1 MLSLEDSEMLSVL
14 LADAAC
20 EHDATVGTIPSGM
33 EEGGVT
39 RACRSAQKKPRNAK
53 TGSLP
58 YSTALQRRQKA
69 EIESLREQAHRLSHQ
84 IQILAPVERN
94 QSHTRT
100 IHAEVLHQEQGE
112 QLKWRDRAILNWEER
127 NRTARAHL
135 HLRKI
140 YAQQTKLIGG
150 MRTIL
155 GRSDTFEGF
164 KFVQKPQPMAD
175 RPFFFGRHKR
185 ADASR
190 ASSKLAW
197 MHLQSGLIMSTLGDN
212 LFVGSSTQENL
223 DENRIETFSITPL
236 PCTVHEAEQI
246 LWRYVTN
253 EDTSSAGNEAFNFT
267 QARSFDGGQTP
278 FDRRCVTHLFIQNS
292 KLGTPLYANALG
304 VYRKYRDKS
313 QVDLVGRMRWLLP
326 GDSLEFEDQYIN
338 GRNSGKSSSKQQHI
352 IRKLVMMSIA
362 DKTRRYLQMMQ
373 NAFLDRAGPIM
384 DLNVET

>member
-39 RACRSAQKKPRNAK
+39 RACRSTQKKPRNAK

-69 EIESLREQAHRLSHQ
+69 ELESLREQAHRLSHQ

-175 RPFFFGRHKR
+175 RPFFLVDTNEPML
-185 ADASR
+185 AELR
-190 ASSKLAW
+190 AS
-197 MHLQSGLIMSTLGDN
+197 DN

-267 QARSFDGGQTP
+267 QARGFDGGQTP

-326 GDSLEFEDQYIN
+326 RDSLEFEDQYIN
-338 GRNSGKSSSKQQHI
+338 G
-352 IRKLVMMSIA
+352 
-362 DKTRRYLQMMQ
+362 
-373 NAFLDRAGPIM
+373 DRTTPLGS
-384 DLNVET
+384 